1 MSKKK
6 SYSIET
12 KLKAVELKQN
22 GYSNAYIMNELQ
34 IKNKTQIQTWCRW
47 VEQGEAHRL
56 YQSIGQQYTY
66 QKGVKELSE
75 LEQAHLSIQ
84 ELEMENEILG
94 KLKGMLE
101 S

>member
-47 VEQGEAHRL
+47 ENKER
-56 YQSIGQQYTY
+56 SIGFINQWIN
-66 QKGVKELSE
+66 S
-75 LEQAHLSIQ
+75 
-84 ELEMENEILG
+84 
-94 KLKGMLE
+94 MLIKKA
-101 S
+101 

>member
-34 IKNKTQIQTWCRW
+34 IKNKTQIQTWGRW
-47 VEQGEAHRL
+47 GEQGEVHRL
-56 YQSIGQQYTY
+56 YQSMDQQYAY
-66 QKGVKELSE
+66 QKGVTDWSDI
-75 LEQAHLSIQ
+75 EQASDEFKH
-84 ELEMENEILG
+84 
-94 KLKGMLE
+94 
-101 S
+101 